1 MTSYANLLIL
11 LFISCFLIAVFA
23 LWAHSGIRGTS
34 TAEGGFSMLRGFS
47 DRLRENAHC
56 KVRQALRENGI
67 VNIIRLAEEIRL
79 KNLEENFAR
88 EDIETLVMQ
97 VARLYGAPIEFDEQ
111 ALAAL
116 DLPDACPADSRNDL
130 EKALNERAPPEVQ
143 IDLLHLD
150 SRA

>member
-1 MTSYANLLIL
+1 
-11 LFISCFLIAVFA
+11 
-23 LWAHSGIRGTS
+23 
-34 TAEGGFSMLRGFS
+34 MLRGFS